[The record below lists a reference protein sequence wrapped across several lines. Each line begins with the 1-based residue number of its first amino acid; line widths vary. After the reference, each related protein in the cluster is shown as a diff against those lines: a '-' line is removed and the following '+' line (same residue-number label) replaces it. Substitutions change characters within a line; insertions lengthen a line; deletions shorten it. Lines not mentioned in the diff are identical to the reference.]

1 MTETERDA
9 DTLARF
15 LEGDGSLNGQVT
27 EETRALAGLAHR
39 LQGAAVQPELD
50 RRRELRDELLVAAR
64 ERSADLPARG
74 RLRRWLTESRPG
86 SRRQGGH
93 TPLLPRLAG
102 MGTVGPRLAAVLGAA
117 IIAVSGGGIAYGA
130 DASLPGDMLY
140 PVKLAAEETRLA
152 FVADQSDRGSIH
164 LERAAERISEAEASA
179 ASGNDSGA
187 AVALRHANSS
197 ARAGAGVILHSYE
210 TDRNPKLID
219 RLASFTTAQSG
230 RLTTLASGLQGEAAD
245 AAESTLVAFER
256 IEARATALGG
266 SCPEC
271 GDATPA
277 SPPAGSPDRNGGPL
291 RQDQSFDSNG
301 AGPQGGVEP
310 VPSDSP
316 EPATPPREVD
326 PPRPKASTPDT
337 PATNAPADAPAT
349 TPNAPDTDDAPVDPP
364 TPDQDTEPSDLVP
377 RPETPD
383 LPF

>member
-1 MTETERDA
+1 MTDTERDA

-64 ERSADLPARG
+64 ERAADLPARG
-74 RLRRWLTESRPG
+74 RLRRWLTGP
-86 SRRQGGH
+86 RRRSSP
-93 TPLLPRLAG
+93 TPVLPRLAG
-102 MGTVGPRLAAVLGAA
+102 MGAAGPRLAAVLGAA

-130 DASLPGDMLY
+130 DVSLPGDPLY
-140 PVKLAAEETRLA
+140 SVKLVAEETRLA
-152 FVADQSDRGSIH
+152 FVADRSDRGSIH

-179 ASGNDSGA
+179 ASGDGAGA
-187 AVALRHANSS
+187 AVALRHANGS
-197 ARAGAGVILHSYE
+197 ARAGAGAILHSYE
-210 TDRNPKLID
+210 TDRNPELIHQ
-219 RLASFTTAQSG
+219 LASFTTTQSG
-230 RLTTLASGLQGEAAD
+230 RLTTLASGLDGEAAD

-266 SCPEC
+266 SCPGC

-277 SPPAGSPDRNGGPL
+277 SPPAGSPERDGGPL
-291 RQDQSFDSNG
+291 RQGKSFDSNG
-301 AGPQGGVEP
+301 AGSQGGVEP
-310 VPSDSP
+310 VPPESL
-316 EPATPPREVD
+316 EPATPSGELD
-326 PPRPKASTPDT
+326 PPQPEASTPDT
-337 PATNAPADAPAT
+337 PKTNAPADAPADAPAT

-364 TPDQDTEPSDLVP
+364 TPDRDTEPRDLVP